1 MRKFK
6 IDKRVKKLEID
17 LKGNVY
23 GKLPFEEIEKY
34 TDIKLKNLGNAYA
47 NEFDILEH
55 NNFDEEVY
63 EYENELYIVDEI
75 KHFNTELI
83 SATLI
88 KLKEY

>member
-6 IDKRVKKLEID
+6 IDKIVKKLEID

-55 NNFDEEVY
+55 NNFDEEIY

>member
-6 IDKRVKKLEID
+6 TDKRIKKIEIE
-17 LKGNVY
+17 LKGNVMN
-23 GKLPFEEIEKY
+23 LPFDCLEEF

-47 NEFDILEH
+47 NEFDILGH
-55 NNFDEEVY
+55 DNFREEIY
-63 EYENELYIVDEI
+63 EFENELYIVDEI

-83 SATLI
+83 SATLT

>member
-6 IDKRVKKLEID
+6 TDKRFKKLEIE
-17 LKGNVY
+17 LKGNVMN
-23 GKLPFEEIEKY
+23 LPFDCLEEF

-47 NEFDILEH
+47 NEFDILGH
-55 NNFDEEVY
+55 DNFRVEIY
-63 EYENELYIVDEI
+63 EFENELYIVDEI

-83 SATLI
+83 SATLT